1 MANVNVRPSTSFSVR
16 TAPGGVISS
25 GGGTTSQSTAP
36 SAPTQGNIWYDTTK
50 NILKVYDGAS
60 WDNLGMGS
68 DYDNDNKFEWSP
80 DVTLSSGMLV
90 TFSNASGGSLFSIT
104 HDGVVELKT
113 FSGLAPTAIKGG
125 LYNSGTQLFVGLD
138 V

>member
-36 SAPTQGNIWYDTTK
+36 STPTQGNIWYDTSN

-60 WDNLGMGS
+60 WDSLGMGS

-80 DVTLSSGMLV
+80 DATLSSGMLA

-104 HDGVVELKT
+104 YDGVVAMKI
-113 FSGLAPTAIKGG
+113 FSGIPPTATQGG